1 MADSNKN
8 SRKRTQTTII
18 KVGANEMGKLP
29 PQAPELEDSVLGALM
44 LEKEAFGMVSDL
56 LRPEVFYKDQNRVVY
71 EAIRDLASKDQP
83 IDILSVG
90 EKLREKGELEKAGG
104 AIYLS
109 ELTRRVAS
117 AAHLRYHAEIIAKKA
132 TARDMIALAAQIEE
146 KGFDET
152 QDVDELMQ
160 EAESTLFDIAT
171 RAQKREVTQIDPVIE
186 EAFKR
191 MEKAAKNTGSIS
203 GIPSGFHAL
212 DKITSGWQ
220 TPDLIIIAARPAMGK
235 TAFVLSMAKN
245 IAVDRNIPVAI
256 FSLEMSNV
264 QLVNRLIMNVCEL
277 EGDRIKTGKMSQMEA
292 KQLNTKIN
300 IMKGKPLYLDDTPS
314 LSIFELRSKARKLVR
329 QHGIRLIIIDYLQLM
344 NAQGSSFGSRE
355 QEVSII
361 SRSLKALAKELD
373 IPIIALSQLNRGV
386 EARTGIEGKTPQLS
400 DLRESGAI
408 EQDADMV
415 CFIHRPE
422 YYHMYNDEKTGRDL
436 RGLAQIIVA
445 KHRNG
450 ATDSIWLRFR
460 GKYAKFQNED
470 EAYDQDEINSTM
482 QMPDNGETVAIQSRM
497 NNQMGA
503 VSFGQQMTQDGMTLN
518 SMGENIA
525 PAF

>member
-1 MADSNKN
+1 MAENSKNN
-8 SRKRTQTTII
+8 SRKRAAAPTII

-44 LEKEAFGMVSDL
+44 IEKEAYGSVADL
-56 LRPEVFYKDQNRVVY
+56 LRPEVFYKDQNRVIF
-71 EAIRDLASKDQP
+71 EAIRALASKEEP
-83 IDILSVG
+83 IDTITVC
-90 EKLREKGELEKAGG
+90 EKLRSMGTFAQAGG
-104 AIYLS
+104 ATYVAD
-109 ELTRRVAS
+109 LTRRVAS
-117 AAHLRYHAEIIAKKA
+117 TAHLRYHAQIIAQKA
-132 TARDMIALAAQIEE
+132 TARDLIAMAAQIEE
-146 KGFDET
+146 MGFDVT
-152 QDVDELMQ
+152 QDVEELIQ
-160 EAESTLFDIAT
+160 EAEAGLFEISQ
-171 RAQKREVTQIDPVIE
+171 RSPKRDVPQIDPVIE
-186 EAFKR
+186 EAFAR
-191 MEKAAKNTGSIS
+191 MDKAAKNDGSIS
-203 GIPSGFHAL
+203 GIASGFTAL

-220 TPDLIIIAARPAMGK
+220 SPDLIIIAARPAMGK

-245 IAVDRNIPVAI
+245 MAIDQRIPVAI

-264 QLVNRLIMNVCEL
+264 QLMNRLFMNVCEI
-277 EGDRIKTGKMSQMEA
+277 EGDKIKTGKMKPDERKQM
-292 KQLNTKIN
+292 N
-300 IMKGKPLYLDDTPS
+300 IKVNVMKGAPLYMDDTPS

-329 QHGIRLIIIDYLQLM
+329 EHGIRLIIIDYLQLM

-386 EARTGIEGKTPQLS
+386 ESRQGIEGKTPQLS

-415 CFIHRPE
+415 FFIHRPE
-422 YYHMYNDEKTGRDL
+422 DYHLYNDDKTGKDL

-470 EAYDQDEINSTM
+470 EGYDPDEYNSLAAAPM
-482 QMPDNGETVAIQSRM
+482 ENSVSIPSSM
-497 NNQMGA
+497 N
-503 VSFGQQMTQDGMTLN
+503 N
-518 SMGENIA
+518 SMGESLVQ
-525 PAF
+525 PF

>member
-1 MADSNKN
+1 MAGTTKN
-8 SRKRTQTTII
+8 NKRTPATTII
-18 KVGANEMGKLP
+18 KVGANDMGKLP
-29 PQAPELEDSVLGALM
+29 PQAQELEDSVLGALM
-44 LEKEAFGMVSDL
+44 IEKEAYGMVADL
-56 LRPEVFYKDQNRVVY
+56 LRPEVFYKDQNRVIY
-71 EAIRDLASKDQP
+71 EAIRELASKDQP
-83 IDILSVG
+83 IDVMTVG
-90 EKLREKGELEKAGG
+90 EKLRSLGTLEKAGG
-104 AIYLS
+104 AVYLA
-109 ELTRRVAS
+109 ELSRRVAS
-117 AAHLRYHAEIIAKKA
+117 AAHLRYHAEIISKKA
-132 TARDMIALAAQIEE
+132 TARDLIAMAAQIEE

-152 QDVDELMQ
+152 QDIDELMQ
-160 EAESTLFDIAT
+160 EAEAGIFEISQ
-171 RAQKREVTQIDPVIE
+171 RSQKRDVTQIDPVIE
-186 EAFKR
+186 EAFAR
-191 MEKAAKNTGSIS
+191 MEKASKNTGSIS
-203 GIPSGFHAL
+203 GIPSGFTAL

-277 EGDRIKTGKMSQMEA
+277 EGDRIKTGKMSQEETRR
-292 KQLNTKIN
+292 LNTKIN
-300 IMKGKPLYLDDTPS
+300 VMKGKPLYLDDTPS

-329 QHGIRLIIIDYLQLM
+329 EHNVRMIIIDYLQLM

-386 EARTGIEGKTPQLS
+386 ENRPGVEGKTPQLS

-422 YYHMYNDEKTGRDL
+422 YYHLYNDDKTGKDL

-460 GKYAKFQNED
+460 GKYAKFQNEE
-470 EAYDQDEINSTM
+470 EAIDPNELDTIPVGTES
-482 QMPDNGETVAIQSRM
+482 VSIQSSIN
-497 NNQMGA
+497 NNQQA
-503 VSFGQQMTQDGMTLN
+503 YSFGQQMNPNGASMN
-518 SMGENIA
+518 SMGEDYSQYQL
-525 PAF
+525 

>member
-1 MADSNKN
+1 MAGLTKN
-8 SRKRTQTTII
+8 NKRTPQTTII
-18 KVGANEMGKLP
+18 KVGTNEAGKLP
-29 PQAPELEDSVLGALM
+29 PQAQELEDSVLGALM
-44 LEKEAFGMVSDL
+44 IEKDAYGTVADL
-56 LRPEVFYKDQNRVVY
+56 LRPEVFYKDQNRLVY
-71 EAIRDLASKDQP
+71 EAIRELAGKDQP
-83 IDILSVG
+83 IDMLSVG
-90 EKLREKGELEKAGG
+90 EKMRSLGTLEKAGG
-104 AIYLS
+104 AVYLAD
-109 ELTRRVAS
+109 LTRRVAS
-117 AAHLRYHAEIIAKKA
+117 TAHLRYHAEIIAKKA
-132 TARDMIALAAQIEE
+132 TARDVIALAAQIEE
-146 KGFDET
+146 MGFDET

-160 EAESTLFDIAT
+160 TAEAGIFEISQ
-171 RAQKREVTQIDPVIE
+171 RSQKRDVTQIDPVIE

-220 TPDLIIIAARPAMGK
+220 SPDLVIIAARPAMGK

-245 IAVDRNIPVAI
+245 MAIDREIPTAV

-277 EGDRIKTGKMSQMEA
+277 EGDKIKTGKMSKEDA
-292 KQLNTKIN
+292 KRLNTKIN

-329 QHGIRLIIIDYLQLM
+329 EHDVKIIIIDYLQLM
-344 NAQGSSFGSRE
+344 NAQGTSFGSRE

-361 SRSLKALAKELD
+361 SRGLKGLAKELD

-386 EARTGIEGKTPQLS
+386 EARQGVEGKTPQLS

-408 EQDADMV
+408 EQDADLV

-422 YYHMYNDEKTGRDL
+422 YYHLYNDDKTGKDL
-436 RGLAQIIVA
+436 RGLGQIIVA

-470 EAYDQDEINSTM
+470 DAIDPEELGAPIPPTPENS
-482 QMPDNGETVAIQSRM
+482 VSIQSSM
-497 NNQMGA
+497 NG
-503 VSFGQQMTQDGMTLN
+503 
-518 SMGENIA
+518 MGEDISQYNL
-525 PAF
+525 

>member
-1 MADSNKN
+1 MAGLTKN
-8 SRKRTQTTII
+8 NKRTPQTTII
-18 KVGANEMGKLP
+18 KVGTNEAGKLP
-29 PQAPELEDSVLGALM
+29 PQAQELEDSVLGALM
-44 LEKEAFGMVSDL
+44 IEKDAYGTVADL
-56 LRPEVFYKDQNRVVY
+56 LRPEVFYKDQNRLVY
-71 EAIRDLASKDQP
+71 EAIRELAGKDQP
-83 IDILSVG
+83 IDMLSVG
-90 EKLREKGELEKAGG
+90 EKMRSLGTLEKAGG
-104 AIYLS
+104 AVYLAD
-109 ELTRRVAS
+109 LTRRVAS
-117 AAHLRYHAEIIAKKA
+117 TAHLRYHAEIIAKKA
-132 TARDMIALAAQIEE
+132 TARDVIALAAQIEE
-146 KGFDET
+146 MGFDET

-160 EAESTLFDIAT
+160 TAEAGIFEISQ
-171 RAQKREVTQIDPVIE
+171 RSQKRDVTQIDPVIE

-220 TPDLIIIAARPAMGK
+220 SPDLVIIAARPAMGK

-245 IAVDRNIPVAI
+245 MAIDREIPTAV

-277 EGDRIKTGKMSQMEA
+277 EGDKIKTGKMSKEDA
-292 KQLNTKIN
+292 KRLNTKIN

-329 QHGIRLIIIDYLQLM
+329 EHDVKIIIIDYLQLM
-344 NAQGSSFGSRE
+344 NAQGTSFGSRE

-361 SRSLKALAKELD
+361 SRGLKGLAKELD

-386 EARTGIEGKTPQLS
+386 EARQGVEGKTPQLS

-408 EQDADMV
+408 EQDADLV

-422 YYHMYNDEKTGRDL
+422 YYHLYNDDKTGKDL
-436 RGLAQIIVA
+436 RGLGQIIVA

-470 EAYDQDEINSTM
+470 DAIDPEELGAPIPPTPEN
-482 QMPDNGETVAIQSRM
+482 TVSIQSSM
-497 NNQMGA
+497 NG
-503 VSFGQQMTQDGMTLN
+503 
-518 SMGENIA
+518 MGEDISQYNL
-525 PAF
+525 

>member
-1 MADSNKN
+1 MAGTTKSNK
-8 SRKRTQTTII
+8 RTPATTII
-18 KVGANEMGKLP
+18 KVGANDMGKLP
-29 PQAPELEDSVLGALM
+29 PQAQELEDSVLGALM
-44 LEKEAFGMVSDL
+44 IEKEAYGMVADL
-56 LRPEVFYKDQNRVVY
+56 LRPEVFYKDQNRVIY
-71 EAIRDLASKDQP
+71 EAIRELASKDQP
-83 IDILSVG
+83 IDVMTVG
-90 EKLREKGELEKAGG
+90 EKLRSLGTLEKAGG
-104 AIYLS
+104 AVYLA
-109 ELTRRVAS
+109 ELSRRVAS

-132 TARDMIALAAQIEE
+132 TARDLIAMAAQIEE

-152 QDVDELMQ
+152 QDIDELMQ
-160 EAESTLFDIAT
+160 EEEAGIFEISQ
-171 RAQKREVTQIDPVIE
+171 RSQKRDVTQIDPVIE
-186 EAFKR
+186 EAFAH
-191 MEKAAKNTGSIS
+191 MEKASKNTGSIS
-203 GIPSGFHAL
+203 GIPSGFTAL

-277 EGDRIKTGKMSQMEA
+277 EGDRIKTGKMSQEETRR
-292 KQLNTKIN
+292 LNTKIN
-300 IMKGKPLYLDDTPS
+300 VMKGKPLYLDDTPS

-329 QHGIRLIIIDYLQLM
+329 EHNVRMIIIDYLQLM

-386 EARTGIEGKTPQLS
+386 ENRPGVEGKTPQLS

-422 YYHMYNDEKTGRDL
+422 YYHLYNDDKTGKDL

-470 EAYDQDEINSTM
+470 EAIDPNELDSIPVGTES
-482 QMPDNGETVAIQSRM
+482 VSIQSSIN
-497 NNQMGA
+497 NNQQA
-503 VSFGQQMTQDGMTLN
+503 YSFRQQMNPNGASMN
-518 SMGENIA
+518 SMGEDYSQYQL
-525 PAF
+525 

>member
-1 MADSNKN
+1 MAVSNKN
-8 SRKRTQTTII
+8 SKRSPQTTII

-29 PQAPELEDSVLGALM
+29 PQAQELEDSVLGALM
-44 LEKEAFGMVSDL
+44 IEKEAFGTVADL
-56 LRPEVFYKDQNRVVY
+56 LRPEVFYKDQNRLVF
-71 EAIRDLASKDQP
+71 EAIRELAVNDQP

-90 EKLREKGELEKAGG
+90 EKLKSKGTLEKAGG
-104 AIYLS
+104 AVYLAD
-109 ELTRRVAS
+109 LTRRVAS
-117 AAHLRYHAEIIAKKA
+117 TAHLHYHAEIIAKKA
-132 TARDMIALAAQIEE
+132 TARDLISMAAQIEE
-146 KGFDET
+146 KAFDET
-152 QDVDELMQ
+152 QDIDDLMQ
-160 EAESTLFDIAT
+160 EAEAGIFEITQRS
-171 RAQKREVTQIDPVIE
+171 QKRSVTQVDSVIE
-186 EAFKR
+186 EAFAR
-191 MEKAAKNTGSIS
+191 MEKAAKNTGNIS

-245 IAVDRNIPVAI
+245 IAVDRGIPTAI

-277 EGDRIKTGKMSQMEA
+277 EGDKIKTGKMSKED
-292 KQLNTKIN
+292 KLRLNTKIN
-300 IMKGKPLYLDDTPS
+300 IMKGKPLYMDDTPS
-314 LSIFELRSKARKLVR
+314 LSIYELRSKARKLVNE
-329 QHGIRLIIIDYLQLM
+329 HGVKLIIIDYLQLM

-361 SRSLKALAKELD
+361 SRGLKGLA

-422 YYHMYNDEKTGRDL
+422 YYRIFNDEKSGKDL

-470 EAYDQDEINSTM
+470 DAFDSNELDGPM
-482 QMPDNGETVAIQSRM
+482 LPDNGAVTISSSM
-497 NNQMGA
+497 NSPLGA
-503 VSFGQQMTQDGMTLN
+503 VSFGQQLNPDGASIN
-518 SMGENIA
+518 SLGENIA

>member
-1 MADSNKN
+1 MAVSNKN
-8 SRKRTQTTII
+8 SKRSPQTTII

-29 PQAPELEDSVLGALM
+29 PQAQELEDSVLGALM
-44 LEKEAFGMVSDL
+44 IEKEAFGTVADL
-56 LRPEVFYKDQNRVVY
+56 LRPEVFYKDQNRLVF
-71 EAIRDLASKDQP
+71 EAIRELAVNDQP

-90 EKLREKGELEKAGG
+90 EKLKSKGTLEKAGG
-104 AIYLS
+104 AVYLAD
-109 ELTRRVAS
+109 LTRRVAS
-117 AAHLRYHAEIIAKKA
+117 TAHLHYHAEIIAKKA
-132 TARDMIALAAQIEE
+132 TARDLISMAAQIEE
-146 KGFDET
+146 KAFDET
-152 QDVDELMQ
+152 QDIDDLMQ
-160 EAESTLFDIAT
+160 EAEAGIFEITQRS
-171 RAQKREVTQIDPVIE
+171 QKRSVTQVDSVIE
-186 EAFKR
+186 EAFAR
-191 MEKAAKNTGSIS
+191 MEKAAKNTGNIS

-245 IAVDRNIPVAI
+245 IAVDRGIPTAI

-277 EGDRIKTGKMSQMEA
+277 EGDKIKTGKMSKED
-292 KQLNTKIN
+292 KLRLNTKIN
-300 IMKGKPLYLDDTPS
+300 IMKGKPLYMDDTPS
-314 LSIFELRSKARKLVR
+314 LSIYELRSKARKLVNE
-329 QHGIRLIIIDYLQLM
+329 HGVKLIIIDYLQLM

-361 SRSLKALAKELD
+361 SRGLKGLAKELD

-422 YYHMYNDEKTGRDL
+422 YYRIFNDEKSGKDL

-470 EAYDQDEINSTM
+470 DAFDANELDGPMLPDSGAVTISSSMNS
-482 QMPDNGETVAIQSRM
+482 PL
-497 NNQMGA
+497 GA
-503 VSFGQQMTQDGMTLN
+503 VSFGQQLNPDGASIN
-518 SMGENIA
+518 SLGENIA

>member
-1 MADSNKN
+1 MAVSNKN
-8 SRKRTQTTII
+8 SKRSPQTTII

-29 PQAPELEDSVLGALM
+29 PQAQELEDSVLGALM
-44 LEKEAFGMVSDL
+44 IEKEAFGTVADL
-56 LRPEVFYKDQNRVVY
+56 LRPEVFYKDQNRLVF
-71 EAIRDLASKDQP
+71 EAIRELAVNDQP

-90 EKLREKGELEKAGG
+90 EKLKSKGTLEKAGG
-104 AIYLS
+104 AVYLAD
-109 ELTRRVAS
+109 LTRRVAS
-117 AAHLRYHAEIIAKKA
+117 TAHLHYHAEIIAKKA
-132 TARDMIALAAQIEE
+132 TARDLISMAAQIEE
-146 KGFDET
+146 KAFDET
-152 QDVDELMQ
+152 QDIDDLMQ
-160 EAESTLFDIAT
+160 EAEAGIFEITQRS
-171 RAQKREVTQIDPVIE
+171 QKRSVTQVDSVIE
-186 EAFKR
+186 EAFAR
-191 MEKAAKNTGSIS
+191 MEKAAKNTGNIS

-245 IAVDRNIPVAI
+245 IAVDRGIPTAI

-277 EGDRIKTGKMSQMEA
+277 EGDKIKTGKMSKED
-292 KQLNTKIN
+292 KLRLNTKIN
-300 IMKGKPLYLDDTPS
+300 IMKGKPLYMDDTPS
-314 LSIFELRSKARKLVR
+314 LSIYELRSKARKLVNE
-329 QHGIRLIIIDYLQLM
+329 HGVKLIIIDYLQLM

-361 SRSLKALAKELD
+361 SRGLKGLAKELD

-422 YYHMYNDEKTGRDL
+422 YYRIFNDEKSGKDL

-470 EAYDQDEINSTM
+470 DAFDSNELDGPM
-482 QMPDNGETVAIQSRM
+482 LPDNGAVTISSSM
-497 NNQMGA
+497 NSPLGA
-503 VSFGQQMTQDGMTLN
+503 VSFGQQLNPDGASIN
-518 SMGENIA
+518 SLGENIA

>member
-1 MADSNKN
+1 MAGTTKN
-8 SRKRTQTTII
+8 NKRTPATTII
-18 KVGANEMGKLP
+18 KVGANDMGKLP
-29 PQAPELEDSVLGALM
+29 PQAQELEDSVLGALM
-44 LEKEAFGMVSDL
+44 IEKEAYGMVADL
-56 LRPEVFYKDQNRVVY
+56 LRPEVFYKDQNRVIY
-71 EAIRDLASKDQP
+71 EAIRELASKDQP
-83 IDILSVG
+83 IDVMTVG
-90 EKLREKGELEKAGG
+90 EKLRSLGTLEKAGG
-104 AIYLS
+104 AVYLA
-109 ELTRRVAS
+109 ELSRRVAS

-132 TARDMIALAAQIEE
+132 TARDLIAMAAQIEE

-152 QDVDELMQ
+152 QDIDELMQ
-160 EAESTLFDIAT
+160 EAEAGIFEISQ
-171 RAQKREVTQIDPVIE
+171 RSQKRDVTQIDPVIE
-186 EAFKR
+186 EAFAR
-191 MEKAAKNTGSIS
+191 MEKASKNTGSIS
-203 GIPSGFHAL
+203 GIPSGFTAL

-277 EGDRIKTGKMSQMEA
+277 EGDRIKTGKMSQEETRR
-292 KQLNTKIN
+292 LNTKIN
-300 IMKGKPLYLDDTPS
+300 VMKGKPLYLDDTPS

-329 QHGIRLIIIDYLQLM
+329 EHNVRMIIIDYLQLM

-386 EARTGIEGKTPQLS
+386 ENRPGVEGKTPQLS

-422 YYHMYNDEKTGRDL
+422 YYHLYNDDKTGKDL

-460 GKYAKFQNED
+460 GKYAKFQNEE
-470 EAYDQDEINSTM
+470 EAIDPNELDTIPVGTES
-482 QMPDNGETVAIQSRM
+482 VSIQSSIN
-497 NNQMGA
+497 NNQQA
-503 VSFGQQMTQDGMTLN
+503 YSFGQQMNPNGASMN
-518 SMGENIA
+518 SMGEDYSQYQL
-525 PAF
+525 

>member
-1 MADSNKN
+1 MAGTTKN
-8 SRKRTQTTII
+8 NKRTPATTII
-18 KVGANEMGKLP
+18 KVGANDMGKLP
-29 PQAPELEDSVLGALM
+29 PQAQELEDSVLGALM
-44 LEKEAFGMVSDL
+44 IEKEAYGMVADL
-56 LRPEVFYKDQNRVVY
+56 LRPEVFYKDQNRVIY
-71 EAIRDLASKDQP
+71 EAIRELASKDQP
-83 IDILSVG
+83 IDVMTVG
-90 EKLREKGELEKAGG
+90 EKLRSLGTLEKAGG
-104 AIYLS
+104 AVYLA
-109 ELTRRVAS
+109 ELSRRVAS
-117 AAHLRYHAEIIAKKA
+117 AAHLRYHAEIISKKA
-132 TARDMIALAAQIEE
+132 TARDLIAMAAQIEE

-152 QDVDELMQ
+152 QDIDELMQ
-160 EAESTLFDIAT
+160 EAEAGIFEISQ
-171 RAQKREVTQIDPVIE
+171 RSQKRDVTQIDPVIE
-186 EAFKR
+186 EAFAR
-191 MEKAAKNTGSIS
+191 MEKASKNTGSIS
-203 GIPSGFHAL
+203 GIPSGFTAL

-277 EGDRIKTGKMSQMEA
+277 EGDRIKTGKMSQEETRR
-292 KQLNTKIN
+292 LNTKIN
-300 IMKGKPLYLDDTPS
+300 VMKGKPLYLDDTPS

-329 QHGIRLIIIDYLQLM
+329 EHNVRMIIIDYLQLM

-386 EARTGIEGKTPQLS
+386 ENRPGVEGKTPQLS

-422 YYHMYNDEKTGRDL
+422 YYHLYNDDKTGKDL

-470 EAYDQDEINSTM
+470 EAIDPNELDSIPVGTES
-482 QMPDNGETVAIQSRM
+482 VSIQSSIN
-497 NNQMGA
+497 NNQQA
-503 VSFGQQMTQDGMTLN
+503 CSFGQQMNPNGASMN
-518 SMGENIA
+518 SMGEDYSQYQL
-525 PAF
+525 

>member
-1 MADSNKN
+1 MAVSNKN
-8 SRKRTQTTII
+8 SKRSPQTTII

-29 PQAPELEDSVLGALM
+29 PQAQELEDSVLGALM
-44 LEKEAFGMVSDL
+44 IEKEAFGTVADL
-56 LRPEVFYKDQNRVVY
+56 LRPEVFYKDQNRLVF
-71 EAIRDLASKDQP
+71 EAIRELAVNDQP

-90 EKLREKGELEKAGG
+90 EKLKSKGTLEKAGG
-104 AIYLS
+104 AVYLAD
-109 ELTRRVAS
+109 LTRRVAS
-117 AAHLRYHAEIIAKKA
+117 TAHLHYHAEIIAKKA
-132 TARDMIALAAQIEE
+132 TARDLISMAAQIEE
-146 KGFDET
+146 KAFDET
-152 QDVDELMQ
+152 QDIDDLMQ
-160 EAESTLFDIAT
+160 EAEAGIFEITQRS
-171 RAQKREVTQIDPVIE
+171 QKRSVTQVDSVIE
-186 EAFKR
+186 EAFAR
-191 MEKAAKNTGSIS
+191 MEKAAKNTANIS

-245 IAVDRNIPVAI
+245 IAVDRGIPTAI

-277 EGDRIKTGKMSQMEA
+277 EGDKIKTGKMSKED
-292 KQLNTKIN
+292 KLRLNTKIN
-300 IMKGKPLYLDDTPS
+300 IMKGKPLYMDDTPS
-314 LSIFELRSKARKLVR
+314 LSIYELRSKARKLVNE
-329 QHGIRLIIIDYLQLM
+329 HGVKLIIIDYLQLM

-361 SRSLKALAKELD
+361 SRGLKGLAKELD

-422 YYHMYNDEKTGRDL
+422 YYRIFNDEKSGKDL

-470 EAYDQDEINSTM
+470 DAFDSNELDGSMLPDSGAVTISSSMNS
-482 QMPDNGETVAIQSRM
+482 PL
-497 NNQMGA
+497 GA
-503 VSFGQQMTQDGMTLN
+503 VSFGQQLNPDGASIN
-518 SMGENIA
+518 SLGENIA

>member
-1 MADSNKN
+1 MAVSNKN
-8 SRKRTQTTII
+8 SKRSPQTTII

-29 PQAPELEDSVLGALM
+29 PQAQELEDSVLGALM
-44 LEKEAFGMVSDL
+44 IEKEAFGTVADL
-56 LRPEVFYKDQNRVVY
+56 LRPEVFYKDQNRLVF
-71 EAIRDLASKDQP
+71 EAIRELAVNDQP

-90 EKLREKGELEKAGG
+90 EKLKSKGTLEKAGG
-104 AIYLS
+104 AVYLAD
-109 ELTRRVAS
+109 LTRRVAS
-117 AAHLRYHAEIIAKKA
+117 TAHLHYHAEIIAKKA
-132 TARDMIALAAQIEE
+132 TARDLISMAAQIEE
-146 KGFDET
+146 KAFDET
-152 QDVDELMQ
+152 QDIDDLMQ
-160 EAESTLFDIAT
+160 EAEAGIFEITQRS
-171 RAQKREVTQIDPVIE
+171 QKRSVTQVDIVIE
-186 EAFKR
+186 EAFAR
-191 MEKAAKNTGSIS
+191 MEKAAKNTGNIS

-245 IAVDRNIPVAI
+245 IAVDRGIPTAI

-277 EGDRIKTGKMSQMEA
+277 EGDKIKTGKMSKED
-292 KQLNTKIN
+292 KLRLNTKIN
-300 IMKGKPLYLDDTPS
+300 IMKGKPLYMDDTPS
-314 LSIFELRSKARKLVR
+314 LSIYELRSKARKLVNE
-329 QHGIRLIIIDYLQLM
+329 HGVKLIIIDYLQLM

-361 SRSLKALAKELD
+361 SRGLKGLAKELD

-422 YYHMYNDEKTGRDL
+422 YYRIFNDEKSGKDL

-470 EAYDQDEINSTM
+470 DAFDSNELDGPMLPDSGAVTISSSMNS
-482 QMPDNGETVAIQSRM
+482 PL
-497 NNQMGA
+497 GA
-503 VSFGQQMTQDGMTLN
+503 VSFGQQLNPDGASIN
-518 SMGENIA
+518 SLGENIA

>member
-1 MADSNKN
+1 MAGQSKNNK
-8 SRKRTQTTII
+8 RPQPATII

-29 PQAPELEDSVLGALM
+29 PQAQELEDSVLGAIM
-44 LEKEAFGMVSDL
+44 IEKDAYGTVADL
-56 LRPEVFYKDQNRVVY
+56 LRPEVFYKDQNRLVY
-71 EAIRDLASKDQP
+71 EAIRELAVKDLP

-90 EKLREKGELEKAGG
+90 EKMRSMGTLEKAGG
-104 AIYLS
+104 AVYLAD
-109 ELTRRVAS
+109 LTRRVAS
-117 AAHLRYHAEIIAKKA
+117 TAHLRYHAEIISKKA
-132 TARDMIALAAQIEE
+132 TARDIIALAAQIEE

-152 QDVDELMQ
+152 QDIDELMQ
-160 EAESTLFDIAT
+160 EAESGIFEISQ
-171 RAQKREVTQIDPVIE
+171 RAQKSDVTQIDPVIE
-186 EAFKR
+186 EAFAR

-245 IAVDRNIPVAI
+245 MAVDREIPVAI

-264 QLVNRLIMNVCEL
+264 QLVNRHRLIMNVCEI
-277 EGDRIKTGKMSQMEA
+277 EGDKIKTGKMSKEDT
-292 KQLNTKIN
+292 KRLNTKIN

-329 QHGIRLIIIDYLQLM
+329 EKGIRMIIIDYLQLM

-361 SRSLKALAKELD
+361 SRNLKALAKELD

-386 EARTGIEGKTPQLS
+386 EARQGVEGKTPQLS

-422 YYHMYNDEKTGRDL
+422 YYHLYNDDKTGKDL

-470 EAYDQDEINSTM
+470 EAIDPDEIGGPTNAES
-482 QMPDNGETVAIQSRM
+482 VSIQSSM
-497 NNQMGA
+497 NSDLGA
-503 VSFGQQMTQDGMTLN
+503 VSFGQ
-518 SMGENIA
+518 
-525 PAF
+525 

>member
-1 MADSNKN
+1 MAGTTKN
-8 SRKRTQTTII
+8 NKRTPATTII
-18 KVGANEMGKLP
+18 KVGANDMGKLP
-29 PQAPELEDSVLGALM
+29 PQAQELEDSVLGALM
-44 LEKEAFGMVSDL
+44 IEKEAYGMVADL
-56 LRPEVFYKDQNRVVY
+56 LRPEVFYKDQNRVIY
-71 EAIRDLASKDQP
+71 EAIRELASKDQP
-83 IDILSVG
+83 IDVMTVG
-90 EKLREKGELEKAGG
+90 EKLRSLGTLEKAGG
-104 AIYLS
+104 AVYLA
-109 ELTRRVAS
+109 ELSRRVAS

-132 TARDMIALAAQIEE
+132 TARDLIAMAAQIEE

-152 QDVDELMQ
+152 QDIDELMQ
-160 EAESTLFDIAT
+160 EAEAGIFEISQ
-171 RAQKREVTQIDPVIE
+171 RSQKRDVTQIDPVIE
-186 EAFKR
+186 EAFAR
-191 MEKAAKNTGSIS
+191 MEKASKNTGSIS
-203 GIPSGFHAL
+203 GIPSGFTAL

-277 EGDRIKTGKMSQMEA
+277 EGDRIKTGKMSQEETRR
-292 KQLNTKIN
+292 LNTKIN
-300 IMKGKPLYLDDTPS
+300 VMKGKPLYLDDTPS

-329 QHGIRLIIIDYLQLM
+329 EHNVRMIIIDYLQLM

-373 IPIIALSQLNRGV
+373 IPIRALSQLNRGV
-386 EARTGIEGKTPQLS
+386 ENRPGVEGKTPQLS

-422 YYHMYNDEKTGRDL
+422 YYHLYNDDKTGKDL

-470 EAYDQDEINSTM
+470 EAIDPNELDSIPVGTES
-482 QMPDNGETVAIQSRM
+482 VSIQSSIN
-497 NNQMGA
+497 NNQQA
-503 VSFGQQMTQDGMTLN
+503 YSFGQQMNPNGASMN
-518 SMGENIA
+518 SMGEDYSQYQL
-525 PAF
+525 